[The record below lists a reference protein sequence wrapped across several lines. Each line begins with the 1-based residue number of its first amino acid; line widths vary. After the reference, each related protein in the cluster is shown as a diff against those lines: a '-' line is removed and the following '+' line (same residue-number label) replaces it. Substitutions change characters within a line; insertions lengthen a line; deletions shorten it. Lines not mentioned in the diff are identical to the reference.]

1 MLATPVQRNNE
12 SISETPKGKV
22 DMLIELEDTNEDR
35 TQIPQLQH
43 TEHACGRD
51 GPTAAADAAR
61 QRTSQMGKISSL
73 WLSM

>member
-1 MLATPVQRNNE
+1 
-12 SISETPKGKV
+12 
-22 DMLIELEDTNEDR
+22 MLIELEDTNEDR
-35 TQIPQLQH
+35 TQIPQLQR

-51 GPTAAADAAR
+51 APTAAADAAR